1 MRLFLTIGGPWLT
14 DGPPLEANDERTPD
28 PPQAHGVRRPDGT
41 VVVTHYEDGTERVA
55 HYDGEGNL
63 IRTEERRAPQG

>member
-14 DGPPLEANDERTPD
+14 DGPRPQPNDERTAD
-28 PPQAHGVRRPDGT
+28 PPLSHGVRRQDGS

-55 HYDGEGNL
+55 HYDADGNL
-63 IRTEERRAPQG
+63 LRTEERRET

>member
-14 DGPPLEANDERTPD
+14 DGPHPPTNDK
-28 PPQAHGVRRPDGT
+28 PQVQGVRRPDGT
-41 VVVTHYEDGTERVA
+41 VVVTHYEDGTERAA

-63 IRTEERRAPQG
+63 LSTEERRATES